1 MVVIDGSA
9 GEGGGQIL
17 RTSLALS
24 LVTGAPFRIEAIR
37 AGRRKPGLLR
47 QHLTAVQA
55 AAEISGAR
63 VEGADMGSLALTF
76 SPRAV
81 VPGDYGFSIGTAGS
95 ATLVLQ
101 TVLPAFLTAS
111 KPSTIKLEGGT
122 HNPAAPPFEFLE
134 RAFFPIINGMGP
146 TVQGTLVRHGFY
158 PAGGGSLSVS
168 IGPALRLQGFEI
180 HERGGIAL
188 RRATAIVSHL
198 SEQIA
203 RRELEVVARKL
214 SWKEEWLHTKVV
226 SDSHGPGNVLLLEIG
241 SERSHEVIAAFGA
254 RGISAEA
261 VAEHA
266 VDEAR
271 QYLASEVPIGTHL
284 ADQILLPLSIAG
296 EGSYRTQTPSR
307 HLRTNAEVIERF
319 LGRRIRMEPSV
330 GESWNVTVERSPNT

>member
-1 MVVIDGSA
+1 MLVIDGSA

-24 LVTGAPFRIEAIR
+24 LVTGSGFRIEAIR

-63 VEGADMGSLALTF
+63 VEGADMGSLSLTF

-81 VPGDYGFSIGTAGS
+81 VPGEYAFSIGTAGS

-101 TVLPAFLTAS
+101 TVLPALLTAS
-111 KPSTIKLEGGT
+111 KPSRIALEGGT

-134 RAFFPIINGMGP
+134 RAFFPFINRMGP
-146 TVQGTLVRHGFY
+146 TVRGTLLRHGFY
-158 PAGGGSLSVS
+158 PAGGGSLSVT
-168 IGPALRLQGFEI
+168 IEPAPRLQGLEI
-180 HERGGIAL
+180 HERGEITSRG
-188 RRATAIVSHL
+188 ATAIVAHL
-198 SEQIA
+198 PEPIA

-214 SWKEEWLHTKVV
+214 SWKEEWLRTKVA

-241 SERSHEVIAAFGA
+241 SEASHEVISAFGA
-254 RGISAEA
+254 RGVSAEA
-261 VAEHA
+261 VAESA
-266 VDEAR
+266 IDEAKR
-271 QYLASEVPIGTHL
+271 YLASEAPVGVHL

-296 EGSYRTQTPSR
+296 EGSYLTQTPSR
-307 HLRTNAEVIERF
+307 HLRTNAEVIQKF
-319 LGRRIRMEPSV
+319 LDRRIRMEPI
-330 GESWNVTVERSPNT
+330 GGDTWKVTVDGAGVA